1 MRWIRERLRE
11 MREELDRLKVT
22 ITVNRRAI
30 EYEQKRIIEYVL
42 AGGYEVAPPRYEV
55 RTSVGA
61 LSDN

>member
-1 MRWIRERLRE
+1 